1 MRLLSL
7 VLLGLLPF
15 CYGTCRHECMCHIN
29 KQCHV
34 HAHEDAGHHHHCC
47 PCDLD
52 NCTLLHVL
60 NSINDC
66 KYPCSNYVIIISD
79 LEQEVGGNIIINSGI
94 LPIKSITIT
103 GQNNASIKC
112 NSPFLLEASNITLY
126 LHGLTWRN
134 CYYMHMYKS
143 PIGISL
149 INFNNINIVSNTF
162 HEIAQLNIGSS
173 NVSSVHVENCN
184 FQHTSGGLV
193 LEISIHPKS
202 KTNITISNNIFV
214 NNSAIVCHSGSIIN
228 INLLL
233 VTDDSIPSIGEG
245 SHYDRAV
252 TLSVHDNFFV
262 NNIASTMLNVEL
274 HSWNSEKQSTNGF
287 APYKQNLLNFMYS
300 NNTFESN
307 RGSIMHLIH
316 INITAFNISHTFKS
330 MTIMDN
336 HYESLDEPRAMVS
349 IESFGDNC
357 SATPHIEWNDVRVS
371 KNTVYLGPGS
381 MQCVV
386 QVSNVTLNI
395 KQSNFTHNTGTAL
408 CIRNTN
414 MTSVGSKFESNHGKK
429 GGALLIG
436 EKSTI
441 SSIVD
446 NMSLINNMATIG
458 GAVYVDSDLVDLH
471 QFCNA
476 TFTNNSAT
484 SGGNAIYIADPQ
496 EFNYDCAMLDSLVQ
510 DRLVEAP
517 AVMVQLTGLSSVE
530 VLLGSFIPVD
540 VVLNISLIS
549 QLYCMANFSLDSEDF
564 SLSSTSSIPLYNK
577 MRRLPMYVMGSNQS
591 LPLTVTPM
599 YVMGSN
605 QSLLTLNYQCGRVRG
620 NISLHLVLCSEGSL
634 QYSKADHVCICPS
647 HASILC
653 SDRLGVV
660 CIPQGSWYGYDNG
673 LVVITRCISPYCNTS
688 KNMACPL
695 TETPGSDKYV
705 QIPHSLSDQ
714 CLAGYEGI
722 SCLACGSEYNSTFGA
737 VRCVRGC
744 KAWHLS
750 FVLALAFG
758 FQILLGSLL
767 LMMLRMTYTN
777 GVGPLYA
784 VLFYFG
790 ALSGLPL
797 ASYPEYDTLRYI
809 VAIVKT
815 FLLLD
820 LEMFGVLPLCFPQL
834 SQLSSFGL
842 RFVGPILASCVL
854 LVLSCFVRQKSKC
867 CTYFGHIC
875 NTVCLIVLLSYWS
888 LTNTAIL
895 IIRGTTISGLAEP
908 RVWLQPST
916 KYLHNEHIPLWITSA
931 AVLLLVVPVIVLSFS
946 VSCLSRSNRA
956 PQITSTIAYYLHSN
970 YKPRYTWFSGVYV
983 AGFLIFVSS
992 MPVLVIQQL
1001 VLVAMATLLCVIQPY
1016 NKNWLNKHDAF
1027 LMINLI
1033 FVLSLLYGQKEDD
1046 IGSIVLVYI
1055 CVFSVLVYL
1064 LVTGCHFLLRKQG
1077 LCKSRCSCI
1086 KNHSTELN
1094 ANGDEAN
1101 GREVKL
1107 TNCTDA
1113 TFDADNGVVLIDG
1126 ATTGYREP
1134 LLNFISLSEN
1144 EGSMKYGINYT

>member
-1 MRLLSL
+1 MRLLLL

-15 CYGTCRHECMCHIN
+15 CYGTCRHDSCACHI
-29 KQCHV
+29 KK
-34 HAHEDAGHHHHCC
+34 HCAS
-47 PCDLD
+47 
-52 NCTLLHVL
+52 CTLLHVL

-66 KYPCSNYVIIISD
+66 KKYVIIISD
-79 LEQEVGGNIIINSGI
+79 SEQEVGGNIIINSGI
-94 LPIKSITIT
+94 LSINIK

-112 NSPFLLEASNITLY
+112 NSPFLLKAPNVTLY

-134 CYYMHMYKS
+134 CYYMHTYKS

-149 INFNNINIVSNTF
+149 INFNNISIVSNTF
-162 HEIAQLNIGSS
+162 HEIAQLNISSS

-184 FQHTSGGLV
+184 FSESQHTSGGLV

-202 KTNITISNNIFV
+202 KTNITIGNNTFA
-214 NNSAIVCHSGSIIN
+214 NNSATVCRSGSIIN
-228 INLLL
+228 ISLLL
-233 VTDDSIPSIGEG
+233 ITDDSIPSIGEG

-252 TLSVHDNFFV
+252 TLSVHDNYFV

-274 HSWNSEKQSTNGF
+274 RSWNSEKQSTNGF
-287 APYKQNLLNFMYS
+287 TPYKQNLLNFMYS

-307 RGSIMHLIH
+307 HGSIMHLIH

-336 HYESLDEPRAMVS
+336 HYENPDEPRAMVS
-349 IESFGDNC
+349 IDSFGDNC
-357 SATPHIEWNDVRVS
+357 AATPHVEWNDVRVS
-371 KNTVYLGPGS
+371 KNTVYLAPGS

-386 QVSNVTLNI
+386 QASNVILNI

-414 MTSVGSKFESNHGKK
+414 MTSVGSEFESNHGNK

-441 SSIVD
+441 LSIVD
-446 NMSLINNMATIG
+446 NMSLINNTATIG
-458 GAVYVDSDLVDLH
+458 GAVYVDSDLVDFH

-510 DRLVEAP
+510 DHLVEAP

-549 QLYCMANFSLDSEDF
+549 QSYCMANFSLDSEDF

-591 LPLTVTPM
+591 L
-599 YVMGSN
+599 
-605 QSLLTLNYQCGRVRG
+605 LTLNYQCGHVRG
-620 NISLHLVLCSEGSL
+620 NISLHLVLCSEGNL

-647 HASILC
+647 HASVLC
-653 SDRLGVV
+653 SNRLGVV

-695 TETPGSDKYV
+695 TEMPGSDKYV

-867 CTYFGHIC
+867 RTYFGHIC

-1046 IGSIVLVYI
+1046 IGSIVLVYV

-1086 KNHSTELN
+1086 KNYSTELN